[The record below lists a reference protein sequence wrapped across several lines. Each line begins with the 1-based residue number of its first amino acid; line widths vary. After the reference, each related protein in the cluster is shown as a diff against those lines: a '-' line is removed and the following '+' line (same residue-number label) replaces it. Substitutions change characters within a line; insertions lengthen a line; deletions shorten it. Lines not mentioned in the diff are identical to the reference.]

1 MPTFDLIL
9 FDLDGTLID
18 TAPEIAATVNDVLKG
33 EGLAPLPMVDIR
45 NWIGH
50 GARETLRK
58 AYAARTGQSL
68 SGVDD
73 IETLDRLFAQF
84 ARHHASR
91 VGTASALF
99 PGVRESLHA
108 LRQQGQAMAMVTNKE
123 ARFVDALL
131 RAHGLSDWFSPV
143 VAGDTLPVR
152 KPDPRTVRYCLEYH
166 AIAPAHAVLVGD
178 SAVDVATARN
188 AGVRCWAVSYG
199 YNGGMPIESAGPDRV
214 IPSLATLLDA
224 SSARS
229 AA

>member
-1 MPTFDLIL
+1 MSTFDLML

-18 TAPEIAATVNDVLKG
+18 TAPEIAATVNDVLSG
-33 EGLAPLPMVDIR
+33 EGLTPLPMADIR

-58 AYAARTGQSL
+58 AYAARTGDSL
-68 SGVDD
+68 LGAGDVG
-73 IETLDRLFAQF
+73 TLDRLFAQF

-91 VGTASALF
+91 VGTASTLF
-99 PGVRESLHA
+99 PGVGESLRA
-108 LRQQGQAMAMVTNKE
+108 LRRQGQAMAMVTNKE

-131 RAHGLSDWFSPV
+131 RAHGLSAWFSPV

-152 KPDPRTVRYCLEYH
+152 KPDPRTVRYCLEHH
-166 AIAPAHAVLVGD
+166 AVAPGRAVLVGD
-178 SAVDVATARN
+178 STVDVATARN
-188 AGVRCWAVSYG
+188 AGVRCWAVNYG

-214 IPSLATLLDA
+214 IGSLAALLDVG
-224 SSARS
+224 SARS